1 MSIMQLLKDKIRKK
15 MAEKHLGKN
24 VIGAVSVNVI
34 KRFIQSELDINNIDD
49 ILDWYVRFNKV
60 FIKTNDQKIKIFLY
74 KKKQETLTKANESLA
89 NLGYK
94 TKLMD
99 IFFR

>member
-1 MSIMQLLKDKIRKK
+1 MQLLKDKIRKK

-24 VIGAVSVNVI
+24 MIGAISLNII
-34 KRFIQSELDINNIDD
+34 KRYLTSELNINNIED
-49 ILDWYVRFNKV
+49 ILSGYVKFNKV

-74 KKKQETLTKANESLA
+74 KKKQEILGKVNESLA

-94 TKLMD
+94 TKLME
-99 IFFR
+99 IFFK

>member
-1 MSIMQLLKDKIRKK
+1 

-24 VIGAVSVNVI
+24 VIGAVSINII
-34 KRFIQSELDINNIDD
+34 KRYIQTELDIINIDD
-49 ILDWYVRFNKV
+49 ILSGYVRFNKV

-74 KKKQETLTKANESLA
+74 KKKQEILGKANESLA

-94 TKLMD
+94 TKLME
-99 IFFR
+99 IFFK

>member
-1 MSIMQLLKDKIRKK
+1 MQLLKDKIRKK

-24 VIGAVSVNVI
+24 MIGAVSLNVI
-34 KRFIQSELDINNIDD
+34 KRYLISEFNIKNIDD
-49 ILDWYVRFNKV
+49 ILNGYVRFNKV

-74 KKKQETLTKANESLA
+74 KKKQEVLGKANDSLA

-94 TKLMD
+94 TKLVEI
-99 IFFR
+99 IFK

>member
-1 MSIMQLLKDKIRKK
+1 MQLLKDKIRKK

-24 VIGAVSVNVI
+24 MIGAVSLNVI
-34 KRFIQSELDINNIDD
+34 KRYLISEFNIKNIDD
-49 ILDWYVRFNKV
+49 ILSGYVRFNKV

-74 KKKQETLTKANESLA
+74 KKKQEVLGKANDSLA

-94 TKLMD
+94 TKLVEI
-99 IFFR
+99 IFK